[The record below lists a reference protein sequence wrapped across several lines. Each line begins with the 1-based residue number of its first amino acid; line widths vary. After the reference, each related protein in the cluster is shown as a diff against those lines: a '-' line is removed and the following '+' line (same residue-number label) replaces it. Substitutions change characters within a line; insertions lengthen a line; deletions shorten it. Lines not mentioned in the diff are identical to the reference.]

1 MVSISVFCLLLY
13 FHSNL
18 MFLDVK
24 GISQHARSVGDSIL
38 EGISDEI
45 HHFYTSEFLH
55 KLCLKINY
63 ASRHAK
69 LLRLIPIAEVNR

>member
-1 MVSISVFCLLLY
+1 MKLTIA
-13 FHSNL
+13 
-18 MFLDVK
+18 LDVK
-24 GISQHARSVGDSIL
+24 GVSPHAKLVGEAIL

-45 HHFYTSEFLH
+45 HNFYTSEYLH

-69 LLRLIPIAEVNR
+69 LLRLIPIAEVW